1 MEKTNNGIIYK
12 KISVECAVCKTKFE
26 IWISTANFS
35 QELEENIRKNF
46 HRYCP
51 VCKILKEL
59 EKKQ

>member
-1 MEKTNNGIIYK
+1 MGKINNETYK

-26 IWISTANFS
+26 LWVSTANFTE
-35 QELEENIRKNF
+35 ELEKNIRQNF

-59 EKKQ
+59 EERQ